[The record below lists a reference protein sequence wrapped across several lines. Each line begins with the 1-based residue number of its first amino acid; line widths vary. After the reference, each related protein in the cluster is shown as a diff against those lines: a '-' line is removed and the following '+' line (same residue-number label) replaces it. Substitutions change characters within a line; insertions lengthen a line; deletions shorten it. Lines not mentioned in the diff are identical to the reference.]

1 MQSRRPAALAAAA
14 LIAVAAAGCGRKATP
29 TSDAAAGSS
38 GNSGASAHLS
48 PTTPAAKGTTGP
60 VTWATY
66 REVQTLDPIQAF
78 DYPENTVITAL
89 CDSLLQQQPDGSSK
103 PGLATKVDQPDPTT
117 IVLTINTSAKFW
129 DGRNV
134 TPGDVVYSL
143 QRNTNKTLA
152 GFYGPVFQNVSSI
165 AATGADQV
173 TIKLSKPDNWL
184 LGELSQMPGIV
195 LEKAYVEA
203 KGKAFGT
210 PSGGTMCTGPF
221 KLESWKPGTSLTAV
235 KNDAW
240 WGSPKP
246 RAQSMVFK
254 GVSDDSSLTTGLLTN
269 EITGSYPQ
277 PLTTLGQLKA
287 SPKLHVYAGPS
298 FASDA
303 LVISNLKGALKNV
316 KVRQALSLAID
327 RKAYIDTLYKGYAQ
341 MPRTLANPGTW
352 GYEKGVFQA
361 DWNKLP
367 EPAMNVAKAK
377 QLVQQ
382 AGASGQQIVIGTSSE
397 VNSLETAA
405 NAVRQ
410 AAISIGLKAK
420 LKSVSA
426 ANYIN
431 FFTDPKAREG
441 VDGFLT
447 VNYPD
452 YADPA
457 ALYNTVVM
465 PDGSQNYDGFADP
478 RITAAMNEARTTT
491 DQHKRAELTAK
502 AGDLIMQTLPWIPLA
517 DPDTV
522 VLMDKRVTGA
532 PSSFQYMGGP
542 WAASIGATG

>member
-1 MQSRRPAALAAAA
+1 MQPRLIAAA
-14 LIAVAAAGCGRKATP
+14 LVALAAAGCGRQAN
-29 TSDAAAGSS
+29 TSSNGAAGPS
-38 GNSGASAHLS
+38 GGGASAKLS
-48 PTTPAAKGTTGP
+48 PTTPAAKGATGP

-78 DYPENTVITAL
+78 DYPENTVIFSM
-89 CDSLLQQQPDGSSK
+89 CESLLQQQPDGTTK

-117 IVLTINTSAKFW
+117 IVFTIRTSAKFW
-129 DGRNV
+129 DGKNV
-134 TPGDVVYSL
+134 TPADVVYSL
-143 QRNTNKTLA
+143 KRNTNKALA
-152 GFYGPVFQNVSSI
+152 GFYGAVFQNVASI
-165 AATGADQV
+165 AATGSDQV
-173 TIKLSKPDNWL
+173 TIKLTKPDNWL
-184 LGELSQMPGIV
+184 LGELSQLPGLV

-203 KGKAFGT
+203 KGKNFGT

-221 KLESWKPGTSLTAV
+221 KLDSWKPGTSLTAV

-246 RAQSMVFK
+246 QAESMVFK

-277 PLTTLGQLKA
+277 PLTTLDQLKA

-298 FASDA
+298 FMSDA
-303 LVISNLKGALKNV
+303 LVISSLKGALKDV

-327 RKAYIDTLYKGYAQ
+327 RKAYINTLYKGYAQ
-341 MPRTLANPGTW
+341 LPRTLANPGTW
-352 GYEKGVFQA
+352 GYEKDVFQT
-361 DWNKLP
+361 DWNNRP
-367 EPAMNVAKAK
+367 DPTMNVAKGK
-377 QLVQQ
+377 QLIQQ
-382 AGASGQQIVIGTSSE
+382 AGASGKEIVIGTSSE
-397 VNSLETAA
+397 INSLETAA

-410 AAISIGLKAK
+410 AAISVGLKAK

-431 FFTDPKAREG
+431 FFTDPKARAG

-465 PDGSQNYDGFADP
+465 PDGSQNYDGFDDP
-478 RITAAMNEARTTT
+478 QITAAMNEARTTT
-491 DQHKRAELTAK
+491 DQHKRAQMTAK
-502 AGDLIMQTLPWIPLA
+502 AGDLIMQQLPWIPLA
-517 DPDTV
+517 DPNTV